1 MIDEITKKD
10 RAWLLDFGN
19 GLQAAVA
26 YHEMWQV
33 LLSPKLF
40 DVPCTP
46 QYCSQVLIFQ
56 NNILPVFNMATL
68 LLNAEKPFIATGS
81 FVGVAVYQSDPNKPV
96 DYGCLYL
103 SQMPQRIEV
112 SDDDAC
118 DLPEDKKYWESL
130 TLSCFL
136 HNGVAI
142 PIIDF
147 ASIFS
152 EKINQ

>member
-1 MIDEITKKD
+1 MIEEITKKD
-10 RAWLLDFGN
+10 QAWLLDFGN

-40 DVPCTP
+40 DVACTP
-46 QYCSQVLIFQ
+46 QYCSHVLIFQ
-56 NNILPVFNMATL
+56 KRILPVLNLATFL
-68 LLNAEKPFIATGS
+68 LDAHKPFIATGNV
-81 FVGVAVYQSDPNKPV
+81 VGIAVYQTDPQAPV
-96 DYGCLYL
+96 NYGCLYL

-112 SDDDAC
+112 SDEDAC
-118 DLPEDKKYWESL
+118 DLPDEIKYWEPL

-136 HNGVAI
+136 RNEVAI

-147 ASIFS
+147 ASLFS
-152 EKINQ
+152 REN

>member
-1 MIDEITKKD
+1 MIDEMTTKD

-33 LLSPKLF
+33 LFSPKLF

-56 NNILPVFNMATL
+56 KRILPVLNLATL
-68 LLNAEKPFIATGS
+68 LLDTQKPFIATGKI
-81 FVGVAVYQSDPNKPV
+81 VGVAVYQTNPNEPV
-96 DYGCLYL
+96 NYGCLYL
-103 SQMPQRIEV
+103 SKLPQRIEV

-118 DLPEDKKYWESL
+118 DLPEEQKYWEPL

-136 HNGVAI
+136 RDGVAI

-147 ASIFS
+147 AYLFS
-152 EKINQ
+152 GKLK

>member
-1 MIDEITKKD
+1 MIETKKD

-46 QYCSQVLIFQ
+46 QYCSHVLIIQ
-56 NNILPVFNMATL
+56 NRILPVLNIATL
-68 LLNAEKPFIATGS
+68 LLNAQKPFIATGNV
-81 FVGVAVYQSDPNKPV
+81 VGVAVYQTDPKQPV
-96 DYGCLYL
+96 NYGCLYL
-103 SQMPQRIEV
+103 SKMPQGIEV

-118 DLPEDKKYWESL
+118 DLPDDKKYWEPL
-130 TLSCFL
+130 ALSCFL

-147 ASIFS
+147 AYLFS
-152 EKINQ
+152 GELK

>member
-1 MIDEITKKD
+1 MIEEMTKKD
-10 RAWLLDFGN
+10 QAWLLDFGN

-46 QYCSQVLIFQ
+46 GYCSHVLILQ
-56 NNILPVFNMATL
+56 NKILPVLNMATL
-68 LLNAEKPFIATGS
+68 LLDAEKPFIAIGN
-81 FVGVAVYQSDPNKPV
+81 VIGVVVYQTEPKEPA

-103 SQMPQRIEV
+103 SKMPQRIEV

-118 DLPEDKKYWESL
+118 DLPEDKKYWEPL

-136 HNGVAI
+136 RDGVAI

-147 ASIFS
+147 AYLFS
-152 EKINQ
+152 GELNK